1 MIDLHNHILPGV
13 DDGAE
18 TFEQSLA
25 MARMALNDGITTI
38 VATPH
43 RNSWTYHD
51 PPADA
56 QRRLTEL
63 KVHCQEA
70 GCVIDLLLGG
80 EAFIAPDLAEQ
91 IKSGLALT
99 INGSRYLMV
108 EWAIDQFPA
117 YADHAIFDLRVHGI
131 VPIIAHAE
139 RYRAVQRNVDSLA
152 TLVRRGAMVQVT
164 AGSLAGESGSG
175 ARRAAEQIL
184 LANLGHVLATDSHSI
199 QQRPPILASAR
210 ARAEELIG
218 TERARAL
225 VVDVPRQIIDNR
237 PIDLPDPIEHE
248 SRPFWA
254 FWRSGT

>member
-1 MIDLHNHILPGV
+1 MPRGRPSPKLAITVDPEVYAQLLAAAAEEGV
-13 DDGAE
+13 SVSAWMTDAARRALLVRDGLAAVAE
-18 TFEQSLA
+18 WEAQHGAFTDSELA
-25 MARMALNDGITTI
+25 E
-38 VATPH
+38 V
-43 RNSWTYHD
+43 
-51 PPADA
+51 
-56 QRRLTEL
+56 RRLADHAL
-63 KVHCQEA
+63 S
-70 GCVIDLLLGG
+70 
-80 EAFIAPDLAEQ
+80 IAPDLAEQ

-139 RYRAVQRNVDSLA
+139 RYRAVQRSVDSLA
-152 TLVRRGAMVQVT
+152 TLVRRGALVQVT
-164 AGSLAGESGSG
+164 AGSLAGESGPG
-175 ARRAAEQIL
+175 PRRAAERIL

-199 QQRPPILASAR
+199 QRRPPILATAWAR
-210 ARAEELIG
+210 AAELIG
-218 TERARAL
+218 TERASAL

-237 PIDLPDPIEHE
+237 PIDVPDPVEHE